1 MGVTMDANNITNDNY
16 YQYINKN
23 VDLIF

>member
-23 VDLIF
+23 VDLMF